1 MRASRP
7 WRKSFYLLG
16 LALGLASFNLMNAPC
31 FAAGNEAN
39 CDKILTQLQTGK
51 SAKEIAQQMGIS
63 ESAIYHCE
71 KKATGSIPSAAPSP
85 GAMPSPS
92 VPSH

>member
-1 MRASRP
+1 MRASRH

-16 LALGLASFNLMNAPC
+16 LALSLASFNSIGTSC
-31 FAAGNEAN
+31 FAAGNETN

-51 SAKEIAQQMGIS
+51 SAKEIAQQMGVN
-63 ESAIYHCE
+63 EATIYHCE
-71 KKATGSIPSAAPSP
+71 KNATRSIPSAAPSP

-92 VPSH
+92 VQSH